1 METQKTTQ
9 LYDLQRSIDLYESRY
24 EHGYMENY
32 SADVKDRIFGIIR
45 DLRLPEQGDALDF
58 GCGNGVLTEVI
69 RQALPS

>member
-24 EHGYMENY
+24 EHGY